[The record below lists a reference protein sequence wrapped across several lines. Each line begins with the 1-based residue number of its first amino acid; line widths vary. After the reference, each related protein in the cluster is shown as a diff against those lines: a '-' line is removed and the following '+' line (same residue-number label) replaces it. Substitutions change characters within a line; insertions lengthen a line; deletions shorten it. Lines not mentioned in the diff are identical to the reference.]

1 MVRFPRGIHCWRWS
15 SQCRTV
21 VLARP
26 DSQAQAALWE
36 VFFRQS
42 PLPMAGDVSAA
53 DLCARYD
60 LVPGQIGKVVQD
72 AAARR
77 IALGEKEVDQAGLSD
92 AVRAVCRTDLGACAT
107 LLTASFTWSDL
118 KLAPEAETELRR
130 ACDRLRRRGT
140 VNIDYGFDKKLPYGR
155 GLSVLLYGPSGTG
168 KTMAA
173 QVMANDLGLDLYRI
187 DLAQISSK
195 YIGETEKNLTAV
207 FDAARYSNAI
217 LFFDEADALFAKRTD
232 VSTSNDRYAN
242 AETAFLLQKV
252 EEYPGV
258 TILATNHTQNFDPAF
273 RRRITFQINL
283 AQPDAALRLEI
294 WRSVFPPEAPLSPGI
309 DLTRLAER
317 AELTGSGIKSAAI
330 AAAYAAAAEDGV
342 ITLPMLRRA
351 AAAELRKSGRM
362 TEEYELL

>member
-1 MVRFPRGIHCWRWS
+1 M
-15 SQCRTV
+15 
-21 VLARP
+21 
-26 DSQAQAALWE
+26 
-36 VFFRQS
+36 
-42 PLPMAGDVSAA
+42 
-53 DLCARYD
+53 
-60 LVPGQIGKVVQD
+60 
-72 AAARR
+72 
-77 IALGEKEVDQAGLSD
+77 
-92 AVRAVCRTDLGACAT
+92 
-107 LLTASFTWSDL
+107 

-173 QVMANDLGLDLYRI
+173 KVMANDLGLDLYCI

-195 YIGETEKNLTAV
+195 YIGETEKNLTAF

-232 VSTSNDRYAN
+232 VSTSNDRHAN

-273 RRRITFQINL
+273 RRRDQSGAAGRRAAFGNL
-283 AQPDAALRLEI
+283 AQRIPAGGAAQPRDRSDAAGGAGRADGQRHQIRGHRGSLCR
-294 WRSVFPPEAPLSPGI
+294 RRRGRRDHFAHAAPRHCRRTAQVRPA
-309 DLTRLAER
+309 DR
-317 AELTGSGIKSAAI
+317 
-330 AAAYAAAAEDGV
+330 GV
-342 ITLPMLRRA
+342 
-351 AAAELRKSGRM
+351 
-362 TEEYELL
+362 